1 MIIQY
6 INSNYKLNDLI
17 GSEDILNEYKEFF
30 LKNYLTINEI
40 NLLQKSIINDRL
52 NNNIYISILHYI
64 DKFFFKYLISMTNI
78 DKKYL
83 NTIENQNFCNFYI
96 GISDK
101 GYITGIPININLINN
116 LMIDIETKINK
127 YYDNLIG
134 LHITKKKGIKM
145 CIGNDTYYCYN
156 KILGILKEYT
166 KIEII
171 RINSNNNKNDICE
184 EYINYIN
191 SVLNEEKVYLSKLY
205 NYRDLIKK
213 KTIYNDSYTGPF
225 YKLIRNDKIMNKY
238 KEYCSLEN
246 NIFDNIINLLKDRII
261 IQSDVNNYLKNGQY
275 INNSIYPD
283 DKDKDIVLSNN
294 INIFLEEYNEF
305 KKIELQYNIRTNKFK
320 ERNPKRKLKSILN
333 NISCFNQYLYNN
345 KDIIYIII
353 KISWIFVKDKNL
365 YIAHNNNNNIKIIE
379 RTYEPHLKMPC
390 TMTY

>member
-1 MIIQY
+1 
-6 INSNYKLNDLI
+6 
-17 GSEDILNEYKEFF
+17 
-30 LKNYLTINEI
+30 
-40 NLLQKSIINDRL
+40 
-52 NNNIYISILHYI
+52 
-64 DKFFFKYLISMTNI
+64 
-78 DKKYL
+78 
-83 NTIENQNFCNFYI
+83 
-96 GISDK
+96 
-101 GYITGIPININLINN
+101 
-116 LMIDIETKINK
+116 
-127 YYDNLIG
+127 
-134 LHITKKKGIKM
+134 
-145 CIGNDTYYCYN
+145 
-156 KILGILKEYT
+156 
-166 KIEII
+166 
-171 RINSNNNKNDICE
+171 
-184 EYINYIN
+184 
-191 SVLNEEKVYLSKLY
+191 
-205 NYRDLIKK
+205 
-213 KTIYNDSYTGPF
+213 
-225 YKLIRNDKIMNKY
+225 MNKY
-238 KEYCSLEN
+238 REYCSLEN